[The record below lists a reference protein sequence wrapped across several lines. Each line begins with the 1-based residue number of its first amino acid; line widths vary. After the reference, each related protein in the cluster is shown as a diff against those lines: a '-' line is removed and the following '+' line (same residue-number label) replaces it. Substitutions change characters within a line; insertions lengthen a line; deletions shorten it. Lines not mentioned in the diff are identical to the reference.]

1 MHPLLIQ
8 SHEFCYSLLLKGGG
22 LVQRDEREQRHTL
35 ADWCPA
41 TEEVMSSG
49 EADCLTQVTGLR
61 GAVWSCLSY
70 FAMCHGLKRGWLF
83 SLIPAKAS
91 DFSCIPR
98 PLHIYRETHSS
109 INFFIFSPLKNKQT
123 TNKKKVQ
130 RQRKTLAVT
139 LLTCC
144 FNVSFSFKQNHTN

>member
-1 MHPLLIQ
+1 M
-8 SHEFCYSLLLKGGG
+8 
-22 LVQRDEREQRHTL
+22 QRDEREQRHTL

-49 EADCLTQVTGLR
+49 EADCWTQVTGLR
-61 GAVWSCLSY
+61 GAVRSCLSY

-98 PLHIYRETHSS
+98 PPHIYRETHSS
-109 INFFIFSPLKNKQT
+109 INFFIFFPLK
-123 TNKKKVQ
+123 KKKHKQKNVQ